1 MLATAPVHALLAPGR
16 APTVIDARAAK
27 KTAALFPCVREIKAA
42 VRGSPSVH
50 FPLSLDTDNI
60 YHIDRSYL
68 QIDAGWNGTKG
79 TNKHHLADPTTLVH
93 T

>member
-1 MLATAPVHALLAPGR
+1 
-16 APTVIDARAAK
+16 
-27 KTAALFPCVREIKAA
+27 
-42 VRGSPSVH
+42 
-50 FPLSLDTDNI
+50 LSLDTDNI

-68 QIDAGWNGTKG
+68 QINAGWNRTKG